1 MSGREKRI
9 LCAGEILYDF
19 LSATPGVGLAGST
32 IFEKR
37 PGGSPFNVAVGVARQ
52 GLPVGFLVKLGTD
65 EFGMALRQL
74 LQDEGIDPS
83 YTLVGEGMNTTLA
96 MAAID
101 ADGKP
106 EFRFYREDS
115 AERSLRTDELPP
127 LRAEDISIFAT
138 GSFILADDPAGATY
152 ASAFETLRTA
162 GVTTLLDPNVRPL
175 YVDARPVYRERLAR
189 LMPQADVLKLSDDDL
204 AWITGTRDVEAGL
217 ATLPPNPGGLLI
229 LTEGPRGAR
238 AIWRGETI
246 RAEAFAVEVAETT
259 GCGDAFMAGTI
270 AKLASL
276 GDDPMKKI
284 DPPFVAGLLRYACAC
299 AAIVATRRGAAESM
313 PRTDEVE
320 AFLEKR

>member
-1 MSGREKRI
+1 MSR
-9 LCAGEILYDF
+9 
-19 LSATPGVGLAGST
+19 VGASRL
-32 IFEKR
+32 
-37 PGGSPFNVAVGVARQ
+37 

-65 EFGMALRQL
+65 EFGVALRQFL
-74 LQDEGIDPS
+74 VDEGIDPS

-101 ADGKP
+101 AEGKP
-106 EFRFYREDS
+106 EFRFYRENP
-115 AERSLRTDELPP
+115 AEQSLRYDELPP
-127 LRAEDISIFAT
+127 LRADEISLFAA

-152 ASAFETLRTA
+152 AAAFETLREA

-204 AWITGTRDVEAGL
+204 AWLTGTRDVEAGL
-217 ATLPPNPGGLLI
+217 ATLPRNPGGLLI
-229 LTEGPRGAR
+229 LAEGPHGAR

-259 GCGDAFMAGTI
+259 GCGDTFMAGTI
-270 AKLASL
+270 AKLVSL
-276 GDDPMKKI
+276 GENPMGKI
-284 DPPFVAGLLRYACAC
+284 DPAFIAGLLYYAGAC

-313 PRTDEVE
+313 PRADEVE
-320 AFLEKR
+320 AFLAGR

>member
-1 MSGREKRI
+1 MSGREKKI

-19 LSATPGVGLAGST
+19 LSTVPGAGLAGSA

-37 PGGSPFNVAVGVARQ
+37 PGGSPFNIAVGASRL

-65 EFGMALRQL
+65 EFGAALRQFL
-74 LQDEGIDPS
+74 LNEGIDPS

-101 ADGKP
+101 VDGKP
-106 EFRFYREDS
+106 EFRFYRDNP
-115 AERSLRTDELPP
+115 AELSLRTDELPP

-138 GSFILADDPAGATY
+138 GSLILADDPAGETC
-152 ASAFETLRTA
+152 ASAFETLRA
-162 GVTTLLDPNVRPL
+162 SGVTTLLDPNVRPL
-175 YVDARPVYRERLAR
+175 YVAARPAYRERLAR

-204 AWITGTRDVEAGL
+204 AWLTGTRDVEAGL
-217 ATLPPNPGGLLI
+217 ATLPRNPGGLLI

-238 AIWRGETI
+238 ALWRNETI

-270 AKLASL
+270 ARLASL
-276 GDDPMKKI
+276 GENPMEKI
-284 DPPFVAGLLRYACAC
+284 APPFVAELLRYACAC

-313 PRTDEVE
+313 PHANEVE
-320 AFLEKR
+320 AFLASR

>member
-1 MSGREKRI
+1 MNGTRKII

-19 LSATPGVGLAGST
+19 LSTTPGAGLAGSAL
-32 IFEKR
+32 FEKR
-37 PGGSPFNVAVGVARQ
+37 PGGAPFNVAVGASRL
-52 GLPVGFLVKLGTD
+52 GLPVGFLAKLGTD
-65 EFGMALRQL
+65 EFGEALRQL
-74 LQDEGIDPS
+74 LLDERIDPS

-106 EFRFYREDS
+106 EFRFYREDP

-127 LRAEDISIFAT
+127 LRAEEISIFAT
-138 GSFILADDPAGATY
+138 GSFILADSPAGETY
-152 ASAFETLRTA
+152 ASTFETLRAAGATA
-162 GVTTLLDPNVRPL
+162 ILDPNVRPL
-175 YVDARPVYRERLAR
+175 YVDTRPAYRERLAR

-217 ATLPPNPGGLLI
+217 AALPHNPGGLLI

-238 AIWRGETI
+238 AIWRDETI
-246 RAEAFAVEVAETT
+246 RSEAFAVEIAETT
-259 GCGDAFMAGTI
+259 GCGDAFLAGTI

-276 GDDPMKKI
+276 GDDPMQKI

-313 PRTDEVE
+313 PRADEVE
-320 AFLEKR
+320 AFLARP